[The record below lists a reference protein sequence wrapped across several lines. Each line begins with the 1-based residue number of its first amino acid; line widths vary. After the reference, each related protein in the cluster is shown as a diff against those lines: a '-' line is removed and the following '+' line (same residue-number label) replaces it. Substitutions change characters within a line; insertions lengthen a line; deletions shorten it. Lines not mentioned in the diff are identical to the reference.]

1 MDTIR
6 LDELV
11 EQTPEAVA
19 ILTTDDCIL
28 GISKEFTRMV
38 MVRRIPFCVSLPPSS
53 PPAP

>member
-28 GISKEFTRMV
+28 GRMFGYEPDEV
-38 MVRRIPFCVSLPPSS
+38 LVSRL
-53 PPAP
+53 ANQFK